1 MRRIIAATALSLS
14 LLFAAGPAPAQTP
27 PPADAMAAA
36 RELVVASHAA
46 DQMKRVLPLLM
57 QQFRPIIVQGRP
69 EVDKAY
75 DVITPILL
83 ESLSSRLPEFI
94 DLIAAI
100 YARNFTA
107 GELVD
112 VTTFYR
118 TTTGQKLLQKLPGVM
133 QESLVTGQQFGQVLA
148 ADLQQRIVDE
158 MKKRGYEIKL

>member
-1 MRRIIAATALSLS
+1 MRRMIAAAAFA
-14 LLFAAGPAPAQTP
+14 LLFATGPAPAQTT
-27 PPADAMAAA
+27 PPADARAAA

-46 DQMKRVLPLLM
+46 DQMKQVLPLLM

-69 EVDKAY
+69 EVDKAF

-83 ESLSSRLPEFI
+83 ESLSNRLPEFI

-107 GELVD
+107 SELAD
-112 VTTFYR
+112 VSAFYR
-118 TTTGQKLLQKLPGVM
+118 TATGQKLLQKLPGVM